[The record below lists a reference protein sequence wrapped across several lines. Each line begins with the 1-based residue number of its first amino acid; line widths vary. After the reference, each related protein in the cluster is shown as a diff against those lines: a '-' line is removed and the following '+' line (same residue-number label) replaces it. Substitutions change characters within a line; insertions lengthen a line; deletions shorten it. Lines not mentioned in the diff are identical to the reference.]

1 MLDTTFLLET
11 AGNGLPT
18 SLSAPFPEACAEAN
32 WLAGE
37 VMYDCATVQLP
48 ESPMYGSGT
57 TPDSDGPLYRAS
69 AAQQAKYKVPVGSI
83 EFVNYFLTSQGMDPL
98 QAMNIPPDLEQERFL
113 GRRIFRD
120 VSKEDLP
127 KLEEEYGHLLVKP
140 GRQPKL
146 FEAVRSGEVSVIP
159 NNEPLFVS
167 QLLKETIVA
176 EWRVFILRGRI
187 LDLRPYILT
196 QWVCPDRDIVDAM
209 AKILSGYAAL
219 ALDVAVLAGG
229 RTVAIES
236 HPFIACGQ
244 YGFDGPDMIRMAK
257 SAWLA
262 ELRRQGRG

>member
-1 MLDTTFLLET
+1 MLDTMFLLET
-11 AGNGLPT
+11 TGNGLPT

-32 WLAGE
+32 WLAE
-37 VMYDCATVQLP
+37 ELLYDCATVQLP
-48 ESPMYGSGT
+48 EIAMYGSGT
-57 TPDSDGPLYRAS
+57 TADPDSPLYTDFS
-69 AAQQAKYKVPVGSI
+69 AQQSKYKVPVGSI
-83 EFVNYFLTSQGMDPL
+83 EFVNRFLASQDMAPL
-98 QAMNIPPDLEQERFL
+98 QAMNIPPDLEQECFL

-127 KLEEEYGHLLVKP
+127 KLEEEYGRLLVKP
-140 GRQPKL
+140 GRRPKL
-146 FEAVRSGEVSVIP
+146 FEAVRSGEFSVVP

-167 QLLKETIVA
+167 QLFKEAIVA

-196 QWVCPDRDIVDAM
+196 QWVCPDRGIVDAM
-209 AKILSGYAAL
+209 AKALSGYAAL

-229 RTVAIES
+229 QTVAIES

-262 ELRRQGRG
+262 ELRRQGRI

>member
-1 MLDTTFLLET
+1 MVDTIFLLQT
-11 AGNGLPT
+11 TGNGLPT

-37 VMYDCATVQLP
+37 TMYDCATVQIP

-57 TPDSDGPLYRAS
+57 TTGPDSPLYRAS
-69 AAQQAKYKVPVGSI
+69 TPQLSKYKVPVGSV
-83 EFVNYFLTSQGMDPL
+83 EFVNHFLASQGMDQL
-98 QAMNIPPDLEQERFL
+98 QAMNIPPDLEQECFL

-120 VSKEDLP
+120 VSKRDLP

-176 EWRVFILRGRI
+176 EWRIFILRGRI

-196 QWVCPDRDIVDAM
+196 QWVCPDQGIVGAM
-209 AKILSGYAAL
+209 AKALSGYAAL

-229 RTVAIES
+229 RTVAIEC

-244 YGFDGPDMIRMAK
+244 YGFDGPDMIRMSKA
-257 SAWLA
+257 AWLA
-262 ELRRQGRG
+262 ELRRQGMG